1 MILSGAR
8 GKLVAVDAEN
18 KTVRILRR
26 SFEEDYECENDVN
39 VGKLRPMIGKRVD
52 LELCDFLVI
61 GVTHRADD

>member
-8 GKLVAVDAEN
+8 GKLVSVDAKN

-26 SFEEDYECENDVN
+26 SVEEDYECEGDVN
-39 VGKLRPMIGKRVD
+39 LGKLRPLIGKRVD
-52 LELCDFLVI
+52 LELRDFLVI